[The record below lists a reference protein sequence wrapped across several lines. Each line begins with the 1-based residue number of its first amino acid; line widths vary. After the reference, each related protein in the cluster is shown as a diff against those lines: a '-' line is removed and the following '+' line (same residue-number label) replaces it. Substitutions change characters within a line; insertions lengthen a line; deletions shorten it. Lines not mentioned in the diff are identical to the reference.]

1 MFDRLF
7 RLLKTRYTT
16 ARLRALPELGMTR
29 VEIVGVNAGWRAGQ
43 HVRLRVLESGLGPLG
58 WLEAHPFT
66 VASVSK
72 SPSEEGLILM
82 CKKTGT
88 WTNRLFDLAKKRE
101 YGEVG
106 GVERD
111 VRVLVEG
118 PYGGPGHTVYSSF
131 SGALVV
137 AGGSGI
143 TFALGM
149 VQDLLQRDREGKS
162 RLKCI
167 ELVWSVQDPSTFF
180 SPFGFLAQ
188 GF

>member
-1 MFDRLF
+1 MFDRLI

-16 ARLRALPELGMTR
+16 ARLRALHELGMTR
-29 VEIVGVNAGWRAGQ
+29 VEVNGINAGWRAGQ
-43 HVRLRVLESGLGPLG
+43 HVRLRVLEGGLGWFG

-66 VASVSK
+66 IASVSK

-82 CKKTGT
+82 CKKTGM
-88 WTNRLFDLAKKRE
+88 WTNRLFDLAKRRE

-106 GVERD
+106 GLDRD
-111 VRVLVEG
+111 VRVLIEG
-118 PYGGPGHTVYSSF
+118 PYGGPGHTVYASF

-149 VQDLLQRDREGKS
+149 VQDLLQKDREGKS

-167 ELVWSVQDPSTFF
+167 ELVWSVQDPSK
-180 SPFGFLAQ
+180 
-188 GF
+188 